1 MSKLTNIYLLYKEGF
16 QNLKIGRTLWKLI
29 IIKLIVI
36 LLFLNIFVYDKTIKT
51 EYKSDNEKIEFV
63 LKNLIK
69 DN

>member
-1 MSKLTNIYLLYKEGF
+1 MMNFKKIYLLYQDGF
-16 QNLKIGRTLWKLI
+16 KNLTIGRTLWKLI

-36 LLFLNIFVYDKTIKT
+36 LLFLNIFVYDKSIKS
-51 EYKSDNEKIEFV
+51 EYKNENEKIEFV

>member
-1 MSKLTNIYLLYKEGF
+1 MSKLKNIYLLYKDGF
-16 QNLKIGRTLWKLI
+16 MNLKLGKTLWKLI
-29 IIKLIVI
+29 IIKLVVI
-36 LLFLNIFVYDKTIKT
+36 LVFLNIFIYDKSIKT